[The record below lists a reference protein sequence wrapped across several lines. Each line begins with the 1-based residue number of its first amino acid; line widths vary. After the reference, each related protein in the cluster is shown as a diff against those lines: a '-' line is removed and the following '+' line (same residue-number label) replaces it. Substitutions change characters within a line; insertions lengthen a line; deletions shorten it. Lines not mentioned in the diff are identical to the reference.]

1 MQLSLKHEYFLRGRV
16 KFPTGGKAK
25 RRPSPR
31 PDDEID
37 GFRDAKS
44 VVTVDPV

>member
-1 MQLSLKHEYFLRGRV
+1 V

-31 PDDEID
+31 PDGTCHGGSGANPEP
-37 GFRDAKS
+37 
-44 VVTVDPV
+44 TVKVWMGEGIQAERTH